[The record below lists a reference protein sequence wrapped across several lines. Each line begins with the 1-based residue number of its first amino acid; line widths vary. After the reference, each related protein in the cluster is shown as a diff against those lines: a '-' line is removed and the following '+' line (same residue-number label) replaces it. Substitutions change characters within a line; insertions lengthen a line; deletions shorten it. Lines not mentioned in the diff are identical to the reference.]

1 MKNLIIIIL
10 AICSYANKSLA
21 QTTSAK
27 DSVEFPAEYPGGTEA
42 LSDFLADKLKYPES
56 MREKGLQGTV
66 EIVFIINE
74 DGQLD
79 SMKVA
84 KSAGI
89 TLDNEAIRVLSL
101 MPNWKPAITKGKPI
115 KMYYTLPITF
125 ALAEDG
131 VFVNANIIITKDTCD
146 FEPELKEVENID
158 GFIKYY
164 SQIKLPRKPVDVY
177 ATGVIKIDGSVSV
190 NNNLS
195 DNSKAKK
202 EGKYDAEA
210 KRLLRL
216 MKFKP
221 LMVKGI
227 VVEMPFTVTMV
238 FSR

>member
-1 MKNLIIIIL
+1 
-10 AICSYANKSLA
+10 
-21 QTTSAK
+21 
-27 DSVEFPAEYPGGTEA
+27 V
-42 LSDFLADKLKYPES
+42 
-56 MREKGLQGTV
+56 REKGLQGTV
-66 EIVFIINE
+66 EIVFIIKE

-177 ATGVIKIDGSVSV
+177 VTGVIKIDGSVSV